1 MAVLELLGKSH
12 LLWVHLPIGFI
23 FLALVLT
30 LLKWKKPEAPY
41 LILLPLIWRLATLA
55 AIFSVF
61 SGLLLSENQEGTNL
75 FFHQY
80 AGIFLTMGLITYL
93 IFNKN
98 FILVFIGILFVIT
111 IHLGASLTHG
121 EDYLFTEKSKAITH
135 LNEVEIYE
143 DAIVPIFKAKCFSCH
158 KPGKSKGDL
167 DLTNYE
173 KIGDKEEL
181 VRRTHLPKSHKE
193 FMPSN
198 GKAPLSKEQLA
209 ILSYWVEIGAPK
221 TKRLAQLQ
229 LDAKRKSMFESF
241 FKLDE
246 NPLLS
251 LNVKPAKYDHLA
263 KNGFLIHPIYQQ
275 SALLEVKYTGKGKP
289 DLKLLQEIKK
299 QVVWLDLSNT
309 GLRNEDLKIVGQLEN
324 LFKLNLSKN
333 DISNQGILDLGEL
346 KNLTEINLYETQ
358 VNVAALDYLLKLP
371 KIQRI
376 YVWETKL
383 PPNYLDSIAKINP
396 TISLIYER

>member
-1 MAVLELLGKSH
+1 MAMLELLGKSH

-30 LLKWKKPEAPY
+30 LLKRKNPEAPY

-80 AGIFLTMGLITYL
+80 AGIFLTVGLISYL
-93 IFNKN
+93 IFKN
-98 FILVFIGILFVIT
+98 EFLLIFISILFVIT

-121 EDYLFTEKSKAITH
+121 EDYLFTEKRKVITQ
-135 LNEVEIYE
+135 LNEVELYE

-158 KPGKSKGDL
+158 KPGKMKGDL

-193 FMPSN
+193 FMPAN

-209 ILSYWVEIGAPK
+209 VLSYWVEIGAPK

-229 LDAKRKSMFESF
+229 LNSKRKSMFESF
-241 FKLDE
+241 FKLNE

-251 LNVKPAKYDHLA
+251 LNVKPAKYEHLA
-263 KNGFLIHPIYQQ
+263 KNGFLIYPIYRQ

-333 DISNQGILDLGEL
+333 DISNPGIMDLGEL
-346 KNLTEINLYETQ
+346 KNLTEINLYETE
-358 VNVAALDYLLKLP
+358 VNTAALNHLMKLP

-376 YVWETKL
+376 YLWETKL
-383 PPNYLDSIAKINP
+383 PPYYLDSIAKINP
-396 TISLIYER
+396 TISFIYER

>member
-1 MAVLELLGKSH
+1 MAMLELLGKSH

-30 LLKWKKPEAPY
+30 LLKRKNPEAPY

-55 AIFSVF
+55 AIFAVF

-80 AGIFLTMGLITYL
+80 AGIFLTVGLITYL
-93 IFNKN
+93 IFKN
-98 FILVFIGILFVIT
+98 EFLLIYISILFVTT

-121 EDYLFTEKSKAITH
+121 EDYLFTEKRKIITQ
-135 LNEVEIYE
+135 LNEVELYE

-181 VRRTHLPKSHKE
+181 VRRTNLHKSHKE
-193 FMPSN
+193 FMPAN

-221 TKRLAQLQ
+221 SKRLAQLQ
-229 LDAKRKSMFESF
+229 LSAKRKSMFESF

-251 LNVKPAKYDHLA
+251 LNVKPAKYEHLA

-289 DLKLLQEIKK
+289 DIKLLQEIKK

-333 DISNQGILDLGEL
+333 DISNQGIMDLGVL
-346 KNLTEINLYETQ
+346 KNLTEINLYETG
-358 VNVAALDYLLKLP
+358 VNAAALNHLMKLP

-376 YVWETKL
+376 YLWETKL
-383 PPNYLDSIAKINP
+383 PPYYLDSIAKINP

>member
-229 LDAKRKSMFESF
+229 LNSKRKSMFESF
-241 FKLDE
+241 FKLNE

-251 LNVKPAKYDHLA
+251 LNVKPAKYEHLA

-333 DISNQGILDLGEL
+333 DISNQGIMDLGVL
-346 KNLTEINLYETQ
+346 KNLTEINLYETE
-358 VNVAALDYLLKLP
+358 VNAAALNHLMKLP

>member
-1 MAVLELLGKSH
+1 MAMLELLGKSH

-30 LLKWKKPEAPY
+30 LLKRKNPEAPY

-55 AIFSVF
+55 AIFAVF

-80 AGIFLTMGLITYL
+80 AGIFLTVGLIIYL
-93 IFNKN
+93 IFKN
-98 FILVFIGILFVIT
+98 EFLLIFISILFVTT

-121 EDYLFTEKSKAITH
+121 EDYLFTEKKKVITQ
-135 LNEVEIYE
+135 LNEVELYE

-193 FMPSN
+193 FMPAN

-221 TKRLAQLQ
+221 SKRLAQLQ
-229 LDAKRKSMFESF
+229 LSAKRKSMFESF

-251 LNVKPAKYDHLA
+251 LNVKPAKYEHLA
-263 KNGFLIHPIYQQ
+263 KNGYLIHPIYRQ
-275 SALLEVKYTGKGKP
+275 SALLEVKYIGKGKP
-289 DLKLLQEIKK
+289 DIKLLQEIKK

-333 DISNQGILDLGEL
+333 DISNPGIMDLWEL
-346 KNLTEINLYETQ
+346 KNLTEINLYETE
-358 VNVAALDYLLKLP
+358 VNATALNHLMKLP

-376 YVWETKL
+376 YLWETKL
-383 PPNYLDSIAKINP
+383 PPYYLDSVAKINP

>member
-30 LLKWKKPEAPY
+30 LLKWKNPEAPY
-41 LILLPLIWRLATLA
+41 FILLPLIWRLATLA
-55 AIFSVF
+55 AIFSML

-75 FFHQY
+75 LFHQY

-98 FILVFIGILFVIT
+98 FILIFIGILFVIT

-121 EDYLFTEKSKAITH
+121 EDYLFKKKKKEITQ
-135 LNEVEIYE
+135 LNEVELFE

-167 DLTNYE
+167 DLTSYE
-173 KIGDKEEL
+173 KMGDKEEL
-181 VRRTHLPKSHKE
+181 VRRTHWPKSHKE

-229 LDAKRKSMFESF
+229 LDAKRKAIFESF
-241 FKLDE
+241 FKLNE

-251 LNVKPAKYDHLA
+251 LNVKPAKYEHLA
-263 KNGFLIHPIYQQ
+263 KNGFLIQPIYRQ
-275 SALLEVKYTGKGKP
+275 SALLEVKYTGKRKP
-289 DLKLLQEIKK
+289 ELKFLQEIKK
-299 QVVWLDLSNT
+299 QVVWLDLSNS
-309 GLRNEDLKIVGQLEN
+309 GLRDEDLRIVGQLEN

-333 DISNQGILDLGEL
+333 DISNQGITALGKL
-346 KNLTEINLYETQ
+346 KHLKEINLYETK
-358 VNVAALDYLLKLP
+358 VSSDALNHILQMPNIDK
-371 KIQRI
+371 I
-376 YVWETKL
+376 YVWETKI
-383 PPNYLDSIAKINP
+383 PTNYLDSIAKMKPAIAF
-396 TISLIYER
+396 IYRR

>member
-1 MAVLELLGKSH
+1 MAMLELLGKSH

-30 LLKWKKPEAPY
+30 LLKRKNPEAPY

-80 AGIFLTMGLITYL
+80 AGIFLTVGLISYL
-93 IFNKN
+93 IFKN
-98 FILVFIGILFVIT
+98 EFLLIFISILFVTT

-121 EDYLFTEKSKAITH
+121 EDYLFAEKKKVITQ
-135 LNEVEIYE
+135 LNEVELYE

-158 KPGKSKGDL
+158 KPGKRKGDL

-193 FMPSN
+193 FMPAN

-229 LDAKRKSMFESF
+229 LNSKRKSMFESF
-241 FKLDE
+241 FKLNE

-251 LNVKPAKYDHLA
+251 LNVKPAKYEHLA

-333 DISNQGILDLGEL
+333 DISNPGIMDLGVL
-346 KNLTEINLYETQ
+346 KNLTEINLYETE
-358 VNVAALDYLLKLP
+358 VNAAALNHLMKLP

>member
-1 MAVLELLGKSH
+1 MAMLELLGKSH

-30 LLKWKKPEAPY
+30 LLKRKNPEAPY

-55 AIFSVF
+55 AIFAVF

-80 AGIFLTMGLITYL
+80 AGIFLTVGLISYL
-93 IFNKN
+93 IFKN
-98 FILVFIGILFVIT
+98 EFLLIFISILFVTT

-121 EDYLFTEKSKAITH
+121 EDYLFTEKKKVITQ
-135 LNEVEIYE
+135 LNEVELYE

-193 FMPSN
+193 FMPAN

-221 TKRLAQLQ
+221 SKRLAQLQ
-229 LDAKRKSMFESF
+229 LSAKRKSMFESF

-251 LNVKPAKYDHLA
+251 LNVKPAKYEHLA

-275 SALLEVKYTGKGKP
+275 SSLLEVKYTGKGKP
-289 DLKLLQEIKK
+289 DIKLLQEIKK

-333 DISNQGILDLGEL
+333 DISNPGIIDLGVL
-346 KNLTEINLYETQ
+346 KNLTEINLYETE
-358 VNVAALDYLLKLP
+358 VNAAALNHLMKLP
-371 KIQRI
+371 KIEKI
-376 YVWETKL
+376 YLWETKL
-383 PPNYLDSIAKINP
+383 PPLYLDSIAKINP
-396 TISLIYER
+396 TISFIYER

>member
-241 FKLDE
+241 FKLNE

-251 LNVKPAKYDHLA
+251 LNVKPAKYEHLA

-333 DISNQGILDLGEL
+333 DISNPGIMDLGVL
-346 KNLTEINLYETQ
+346 KNLTEINLYETE
-358 VNVAALDYLLKLP
+358 VNAAALNHLMKLP

>member
-1 MAVLELLGKSH
+1 LELLGKSH

-173 KIGDKEEL
+173 KIVDKEEL

-241 FKLDE
+241 FKLNE

-251 LNVKPAKYDHLA
+251 LNVKPAKYEHLA

-333 DISNQGILDLGEL
+333 DISNPGIMDLGVL
-346 KNLTEINLYETQ
+346 KNLTEINLYETE
-358 VNVAALDYLLKLP
+358 VNAAALNHLMKLP

>member
-1 MAVLELLGKSH
+1 MAMLELLGKSH

-30 LLKWKKPEAPY
+30 LLKRKNPEAPY
-41 LILLPLIWRLATLA
+41 LILLPLIWRLATVA
-55 AIFSVF
+55 AIFAVF
-61 SGLLLSENQEGTNL
+61 SGLLLSENQAGTNL

-80 AGIFLTMGLITYL
+80 AGIFLTIGLISYL
-93 IFNKN
+93 IFKN
-98 FILVFIGILFVIT
+98 EFLLIFISILFVTT

-121 EDYLFTEKSKAITH
+121 EDYLFMEKRKVITQ
-135 LNEVEIYE
+135 LNEVELYE

-193 FMPSN
+193 FMPAN

-229 LDAKRKSMFESF
+229 LNAKRKSMFESF
-241 FKLDE
+241 FKLNE

-251 LNVKPAKYDHLA
+251 LNVKPAKYEHLA
-263 KNGFLIHPIYQQ
+263 KNGYLIHPIYRQ
-275 SALLEVKYTGKGKP
+275 SALLEVKYIGKGKP
-289 DLKLLQEIKK
+289 DIKLLQEIKK

-333 DISNQGILDLGEL
+333 DISNPGIMDLGVL
-346 KNLTEINLYETQ
+346 KNLTEINLYETE
-358 VNVAALDYLLKLP
+358 VNAAALNHLMKLP
-371 KIQRI
+371 KIQKI
-376 YVWETKL
+376 YLWETKL
-383 PPNYLDSIAKINP
+383 PPYYLDSIAKINP
-396 TISLIYER
+396 TISFIYER

>member
-1 MAVLELLGKSH
+1 MAMLELLGKSH

-30 LLKWKKPEAPY
+30 LLKRKNPEAPY

-55 AIFSVF
+55 AIFAVF

-80 AGIFLTMGLITYL
+80 AGIFLTVGLISYL
-93 IFNKN
+93 IFKN
-98 FILVFIGILFVIT
+98 EFLLIFISILFVTT

-121 EDYLFTEKSKAITH
+121 EDYLFTEKKKVITQ
-135 LNEVEIYE
+135 LNEVELYE

-158 KPGKSKGDL
+158 KPGKSKGNL
-167 DLTNYE
+167 DLTKYE

-193 FMPSN
+193 FMPAN

-221 TKRLAQLQ
+221 SKRLAQLQ
-229 LDAKRKSMFESF
+229 LSAKRKSMFESF

-251 LNVKPAKYDHLA
+251 LNVKPAKYEHLA

-333 DISNQGILDLGEL
+333 DISNLGIMDLGVL
-346 KNLTEINLYETQ
+346 KNLTEINLYETE
-358 VNVAALDYLLKLP
+358 VNAAALNHLMKLP
-371 KIQRI
+371 KIEKI
-376 YVWETKL
+376 YLWETKL
-383 PPNYLDSIAKINP
+383 PPYYLDSIAKINP
-396 TISLIYER
+396 TISFIYER

>member
-1 MAVLELLGKSH
+1 MAMLELLGKSH

-30 LLKWKKPEAPY
+30 LLKWKNPEAPY

-55 AIFSVF
+55 AIFAVF
-61 SGLLLSENQEGTNL
+61 SGFLLSENQEGTNL

-80 AGIFLTMGLITYL
+80 AGIFLTIGLITYL
-93 IFNKN
+93 IFKN
-98 FILVFIGILFVIT
+98 EFLLIFISILFVTT

-121 EDYLFTEKSKAITH
+121 EEYLFTEKRKVITQ
-135 LNEVEIYE
+135 LNEVELYE

-167 DLTNYE
+167 DLTKYE

-193 FMPSN
+193 FMPAN

-221 TKRLAQLQ
+221 SKRLAQLQ
-229 LDAKRKSMFESF
+229 LSKKRKSMFESF

-251 LNVKPAKYDHLA
+251 LNVKPAKYEHLA
-263 KNGFLIHPIYQQ
+263 KNGYLIHPIYRQ
-275 SALLEVKYTGKGKP
+275 SALLEVKYIGKGKP

-333 DISNQGILDLGEL
+333 DISNLGIIDLGVL
-346 KNLTEINLYETQ
+346 KNLTEINLYETE
-358 VNVAALDYLLKLP
+358 VNAAALNHLMKLP
-371 KIQRI
+371 KIEKI
-376 YVWETKL
+376 YLWETKL
-383 PPNYLDSIAKINP
+383 PPYYLDSIAKINP
-396 TISLIYER
+396 TICLIYER

>member
-30 LLKWKKPEAPY
+30 LLKWKNPEAPY
-41 LILLPLIWRLATLA
+41 FILLPLIWRLATLA
-55 AIFSVF
+55 AIFSVL

-98 FILVFIGILFVIT
+98 FILIFIGILFVIT

-121 EDYLFTEKSKAITH
+121 EDYLFKKKKKEITQ
-135 LNEVEIYE
+135 LNEVELYE

-167 DLTNYE
+167 DLTSYE
-173 KIGDKEEL
+173 KMGDKEEL

-193 FMPSN
+193 FMPAN

-229 LDAKRKSMFESF
+229 LDAKRKAIFESF
-241 FKLDE
+241 FKLNE

-251 LNVKPAKYDHLA
+251 LNVKPAKYEHLA
-263 KNGFLIHPIYQQ
+263 KNGFLIQPIYRQ
-275 SALLEVKYTGKGKP
+275 SALLEVKYTGKRKP
-289 DLKLLQEIKK
+289 ELKFLQEIKK
-299 QVVWLDLSNT
+299 QVVWLDLSNS
-309 GLRNEDLKIVGQLEN
+309 GLRDEDLNIVGQLEN

-333 DISNQGILDLGEL
+333 DISNQGITALGKL
-346 KNLTEINLYETQ
+346 KHLKEINLYETK
-358 VNVAALDYLLKLP
+358 VSSDALNHILQMPNIDK
-371 KIQRI
+371 I
-376 YVWETKL
+376 YVWETKI
-383 PPNYLDSIAKINP
+383 PTNYLDSIAKMKPAIAF
-396 TISLIYER
+396 IYRR

>member
-55 AIFSVF
+55 AIFSVL

-75 FFHQY
+75 LFHQY

-93 IFNKN
+93 LFKKN
-98 FILVFIGILFVIT
+98 FILIFIGILFVIT

-121 EDYLFTEKSKAITH
+121 EDYLFKKKKKEITQ
-135 LNEVEIYE
+135 LNEVELFE
-143 DAIVPIFKAKCFSCH
+143 DAIVPIFKAKCYSCH
-158 KPGKSKGDL
+158 KPGKRKGDL
-167 DLTNYE
+167 DLTSYE
-173 KIGDKEEL
+173 GIGDKKEL
-181 VRRTHLPKSHKE
+181 VRRTQLPKSHKE
-193 FMPSN
+193 FMPAN

-229 LDAKRKSMFESF
+229 LDAKRKAIFESF
-241 FKLDE
+241 FKLNE

-251 LNVKPAKYDHLA
+251 LNVKPAKYEHLA
-263 KNGFLIHPIYQQ
+263 KNGFLIQPIYRQ
-275 SALLEVKYTGKGKP
+275 SALLEVKYTGKRKP
-289 DLKLLQEIKK
+289 ELKFLQEIKK
-299 QVVWLDLSNT
+299 QVVWLDLSNS
-309 GLRNEDLKIVGQLEN
+309 GLRDEDLNIVGQLEN

-333 DISNQGILDLGEL
+333 DISNQGITALGKL
-346 KNLTEINLYETQ
+346 KHLKEINLYETK
-358 VNVAALDYLLKLP
+358 VSSDALNHILQMPNIDK
-371 KIQRI
+371 I
-376 YVWETKL
+376 YVWETKI
-383 PPNYLDSIAKINP
+383 PTNYLDSIAKMKPAIAF
-396 TISLIYER
+396 IYRR

>member
-55 AIFSVF
+55 SIFSVF

-98 FILVFIGILFVIT
+98 FILIFIGILFVIT

-121 EDYLFTEKSKAITH
+121 EDYLFKKKKKEITQ
-135 LNEVEIYE
+135 LNEVELYE

-167 DLTNYE
+167 DLTSYE
-173 KIGDKEEL
+173 KMGDKEEL

-198 GKAPLSKEQLA
+198 GKVPLSKEQLA

-241 FKLDE
+241 FKLNE

-263 KNGFLIHPIYQQ
+263 KNGFMIYPIFRQ
-275 SALLEVKYTGKGKP
+275 SSLLEVKYTGKGKP
-289 DLKLLQEIKK
+289 DLKLLQEVKK

-333 DISNQGILDLGEL
+333 DISDQGITALGKL
-346 KNLTEINLYETQ
+346 KHLTEINLYKTKVSTE
-358 VNVAALDYLLKLP
+358 ALNQILQMPNINK
-371 KIQRI
+371 I
-376 YVWETKL
+376 YVWETEL
-383 PPNYLDSIAKINP
+383 PPLYLDSIAKMKPAIAF
-396 TISLIYER
+396 IYRR

>member
-1 MAVLELLGKSH
+1 MAMLELLGKSH

-55 AIFSVF
+55 AIFAVF

-80 AGIFLTMGLITYL
+80 AGIFLTVGLVTYL
-93 IFNKN
+93 IFKN
-98 FILVFIGILFVIT
+98 EFLLIFISILFVTT

-121 EDYLFTEKSKAITH
+121 EDYLFTEKRKIITQ
-135 LNEVEIYE
+135 LNEVELYE

-193 FMPSN
+193 FMPAN

-221 TKRLAQLQ
+221 TKRLAELQ
-229 LDAKRKSMFESF
+229 LNSKRKSMFESF
-241 FKLDE
+241 FKLNE

-251 LNVKPAKYDHLA
+251 LNVKPAKYEHLA
-263 KNGFLIHPIYQQ
+263 KNGFLIHPIYRQ

-289 DLKLLQEIKK
+289 DIKLLQEIKK
-299 QVVWLDLSNT
+299 QVVWLDLSKT

-333 DISNQGILDLGEL
+333 DISNQGIMDLGVL
-346 KNLTEINLYETQ
+346 KNLTEINLYETE
-358 VNVAALDYLLKLP
+358 VNAAALNHLMKLP

-376 YVWETKL
+376 YLWETKL
-383 PPNYLDSIAKINP
+383 PPYYLDSIAKINP
-396 TISLIYER
+396 TISFIYER

>member
-1 MAVLELLGKSH
+1 MAMLELLGKSH

-30 LLKWKKPEAPY
+30 LLKRKNPEAPY

-55 AIFSVF
+55 AIFAVF

-80 AGIFLTMGLITYL
+80 AGIFLTVGLITYL
-93 IFNKN
+93 IFKN
-98 FILVFIGILFVIT
+98 EFLLIFISILFVIT

-121 EDYLFTEKSKAITH
+121 EDYLFKEKKKVITQ
-135 LNEVEIYE
+135 LNEVELYE

-193 FMPSN
+193 FMPAN

-229 LDAKRKSMFESF
+229 LSAKRKSMFESF

-251 LNVKPAKYDHLA
+251 LNVKPAKYEHLA

-333 DISNQGILDLGEL
+333 DISNQGIMDLGEL
-346 KNLTEINLYETQ
+346 KNLTEINLYETE
-358 VNVAALDYLLKLP
+358 VNADALNHLMKLP

-376 YVWETKL
+376 YLWETKL
-383 PPNYLDSIAKINP
+383 PPYYLDSIAKINP

>member
-173 KIGDKEEL
+173 KIVDKEEL

-241 FKLDE
+241 FKLNE

-251 LNVKPAKYDHLA
+251 LNVKPAKYEHLA

-333 DISNQGILDLGEL
+333 DISNPGIMDLGVL
-346 KNLTEINLYETQ
+346 KNLTEINLYETE
-358 VNVAALDYLLKLP
+358 VNAAALNHLMKLP

-376 YVWETKL
+376 YLWETKL

>member
-30 LLKWKKPEAPY
+30 LLKWKNPEAPY
-41 LILLPLIWRLATLA
+41 FILLPLIWRLATLA

-75 FFHQY
+75 LFHQY

-93 IFNKN
+93 LFKKN
-98 FILVFIGILFVIT
+98 FILIFIGILFVIT

-121 EDYLFTEKSKAITH
+121 EDYLFTKKKKEITQ
-135 LNEVEIYE
+135 LNEVELFE
-143 DAIVPIFKAKCFSCH
+143 DAIVPIFKAKCYSCH
-158 KPGKSKGDL
+158 KPGKRKGDL
-167 DLTNYE
+167 DLTSYE
-173 KIGDKEEL
+173 GIGDKKEL
-181 VRRTHLPKSHKE
+181 VRRTQLPKSHKE
-193 FMPSN
+193 FMPAN

-229 LDAKRKSMFESF
+229 LDAKRKAIFESF
-241 FKLDE
+241 FKLNE

-251 LNVKPAKYDHLA
+251 LNVKPAKYEHLA
-263 KNGFLIHPIYQQ
+263 KNGFLIQPIYRQ
-275 SALLEVKYTGKGKP
+275 SALLEVKYTGKRKP
-289 DLKLLQEIKK
+289 ELKFLQEIKK
-299 QVVWLDLSNT
+299 QVVWLDLSNS
-309 GLRNEDLKIVGQLEN
+309 GLRDEDLNIVGQLEN

-333 DISNQGILDLGEL
+333 DISNQGITALGKL
-346 KNLTEINLYETQ
+346 KHLKEINLYETK
-358 VNVAALDYLLKLP
+358 VSSDALNHILQMPNIDK
-371 KIQRI
+371 I
-376 YVWETKL
+376 YVWETKI
-383 PPNYLDSIAKINP
+383 PTNYLDSIAKMKPAIAF
-396 TISLIYER
+396 IYRR

>member
-1 MAVLELLGKSH
+1 MAMLELLGKSH

-55 AIFSVF
+55 AIFAVF

-80 AGIFLTMGLITYL
+80 AGIFLTIGLITYL
-93 IFNKN
+93 IFKN
-98 FILVFIGILFVIT
+98 EFLLIFISILFVIT

-121 EDYLFTEKSKAITH
+121 EDYLFTEKKKVITQ
-135 LNEVEIYE
+135 LNEVELYE

-193 FMPSN
+193 FMPAN

-229 LDAKRKSMFESF
+229 LSAKRKSMFESF

-251 LNVKPAKYDHLA
+251 LNVKPAKYEHLA

-289 DLKLLQEIKK
+289 DLKVLQEIKK

-309 GLRNEDLKIVGQLEN
+309 GLRNEDLNLVGQLEN

-333 DISNQGILDLGEL
+333 DISNQGIMDLGVL
-346 KNLTEINLYETQ
+346 KNLTEINLYETE
-358 VNVAALDYLLKLP
+358 VNAAALNHLMKLP

-376 YVWETKL
+376 YLWETKL
-383 PPNYLDSIAKINP
+383 PPYYLDSIAKINP

>member
-93 IFNKN
+93 IFNKI

-111 IHLGASLTHG
+111 IHLGASLTYG
-121 EDYLFTEKSKAITH
+121 EDYLFTEKRKVITQ
-135 LNEVEIYE
+135 LNEVELYE

-173 KIGDKEEL
+173 KMGDKEEL

-229 LDAKRKSMFESF
+229 LDAKRKSLFESF
-241 FKLDE
+241 FKLNE

-263 KNGFLIHPIYQQ
+263 KNGFLIQPIYQQ

-309 GLRNEDLKIVGQLEN
+309 GLRDEDLKIVGQLEN

-333 DISNQGILDLGEL
+333 DISNQGILALGGL

-358 VNVAALDYLLKLP
+358 VNAAALNHLLKLP

>member
-1 MAVLELLGKSH
+1 MAMLELLGKSH

-30 LLKWKKPEAPY
+30 LLKRKNPEAPY

-55 AIFSVF
+55 AIFAVF

-80 AGIFLTMGLITYL
+80 AGIFLTMGLFTYL

-98 FILVFIGILFVIT
+98 FILIFIGILFVIT

-121 EDYLFTEKSKAITH
+121 EDYLFTEKSKVITQ
-135 LNEVEIYE
+135 LNEVELYE

-193 FMPSN
+193 FMPAN

-229 LDAKRKSMFESF
+229 LNAKRKSMFESF
-241 FKLDE
+241 FKLNE

-251 LNVKPAKYDHLA
+251 LNVKPAKYEHLA

-289 DLKLLQEIKK
+289 DIKLLQEIKK

-333 DISNQGILDLGEL
+333 DISNPGIMDLGVL
-346 KNLTEINLYETQ
+346 KNLTEINLYETE
-358 VNVAALDYLLKLP
+358 VNAAALNHLMKLP
-371 KIQRI
+371 KIEKI
-376 YVWETKL
+376 YLWETKL
-383 PPNYLDSIAKINP
+383 PPLYLDSIAKINP
-396 TISLIYER
+396 TICLIYER

>member
-121 EDYLFTEKSKAITH
+121 EDYLFTEKRKVITQ
-135 LNEVEIYE
+135 LNEVELYE

-181 VRRTHLPKSHKE
+181 VRRTHLPKSHRE

-241 FKLDE
+241 FKLNE

-263 KNGFLIHPIYQQ
+263 KNGFLIQPIYQQ

-333 DISNQGILDLGEL
+333 DISNQGILALGGL

-358 VNVAALDYLLKLP
+358 VNAAALNHLLKLP

-383 PPNYLDSIAKINP
+383 PPTYLDSIAKINP

>member
-121 EDYLFTEKSKAITH
+121 EDYLFTEKSKVITQ
-135 LNEVEIYE
+135 LNEVELYE

-173 KIGDKEEL
+173 KMGDKEEL

-221 TKRLAQLQ
+221 TKRLAHLQ
-229 LDAKRKSMFESF
+229 LDAKRKSLFESF
-241 FKLDE
+241 FKLNE

-251 LNVKPAKYDHLA
+251 LNVKPAKYKHLA
-263 KNGFLIHPIYQQ
+263 KYGFLIQPIYRQ
-275 SALLEVKYTGKGKP
+275 SALLEVKYKGKGKP

-333 DISNQGILDLGEL
+333 DISNQGILALGGL

-358 VNVAALDYLLKLP
+358 VNAAALNHLLKFP

>member
-173 KIGDKEEL
+173 KIVDKVEL

-241 FKLDE
+241 FKLNE

-263 KNGFLIHPIYQQ
+263 KNGLLIHPIYQQ

-309 GLRNEDLKIVGQLEN
+309 GLSNEDLKIVGQLEN

-346 KNLTEINLYETQ
+346 QYLTEINLYETQ

>member
-30 LLKWKKPEAPY
+30 LLKWNNPEAPY
-41 LILLPLIWRLATLA
+41 LILLSLIWRLATLA

-93 IFNKN
+93 LFKKK
-98 FILVFIGILFVIT
+98 FILIFIGILFVIT

-121 EDYLFTEKSKAITH
+121 EDYLFKEKRKVITQ
-135 LNEVEIYE
+135 LNEVELYE

-173 KIGDKEEL
+173 KMGDKEEL

-229 LDAKRKSMFESF
+229 LDAKRKSLFESF
-241 FKLDE
+241 FKLNE

-251 LNVKPAKYDHLA
+251 LNVKPAKYEHLA
-263 KNGFLIHPIYQQ
+263 KNGFLIQPIYQQ

-289 DLKLLQEIKK
+289 DLKLLQEVKK

-333 DISNQGILDLGEL
+333 DISNQGILTLGGL
-346 KNLTEINLYETQ
+346 KNLTDINLYETQ
-358 VNVAALDYLLKLP
+358 VNAAALNHLLKLP

-383 PPNYLDSIAKINP
+383 PLSYLDSIAKINP

>member
-1 MAVLELLGKSH
+1 MAMLELLGKSH

-30 LLKWKKPEAPY
+30 LLKRKNPEAPY

-55 AIFSVF
+55 AIFAVF

-80 AGIFLTMGLITYL
+80 AGIFLTVGLISYL
-93 IFNKN
+93 IFKN
-98 FILVFIGILFVIT
+98 EFLLIFISILFVTT

-121 EDYLFTEKSKAITH
+121 EDYLFTEKKKVITQ
-135 LNEVEIYE
+135 LNEVELYE

-193 FMPSN
+193 FMPAN

-221 TKRLAQLQ
+221 SKRLAQLQ
-229 LDAKRKSMFESF
+229 LSAKRKSMFESF

-251 LNVKPAKYDHLA
+251 LNVKPAKYEHLA

-275 SALLEVKYTGKGKP
+275 SSLLEVKYTGKGKP
-289 DLKLLQEIKK
+289 DIKLLQEIKK

-333 DISNQGILDLGEL
+333 DISNPGIIDLGVL
-346 KNLTEINLYETQ
+346 KNLTEINLYETE
-358 VNVAALDYLLKLP
+358 VNAAALNHLMKLP
-371 KIQRI
+371 KIEKI
-376 YVWETKL
+376 YLWETKL
-383 PPNYLDSIAKINP
+383 PPYYLDSIAKINP
-396 TISLIYER
+396 TISFIYER

>member
-41 LILLPLIWRLATLA
+41 LILLPLIWRLATLS

-61 SGLLLSENQEGTNL
+61 SGLLISENQEGTNL

-121 EDYLFTEKSKAITH
+121 EDYLFTEKRKVITQ
-135 LNEVEIYE
+135 LNEVELYE

-229 LDAKRKSMFESF
+229 LDAKRKSLFESF
-241 FKLDE
+241 FKLNE

-251 LNVKPAKYDHLA
+251 LNVKPAKYEHLA
-263 KNGFLIHPIYQQ
+263 KNGFLIQPIYRH

-289 DLKLLQEIKK
+289 DLKLLQEVKK
-299 QVVWLDLSNT
+299 QVVWLDLSNA

-324 LFKLNLSKN
+324 LFKLNISKN
-333 DISNQGILDLGEL
+333 DISNQGILALGGL
-346 KNLTEINLYETQ
+346 KNLTEINLYKTQ
-358 VNVAALDYLLKLP
+358 VNTAALDYLLKLP

-383 PPNYLDSIAKINP
+383 PPSYLDSIAKINP

>member
-30 LLKWKKPEAPY
+30 LLKWKNPNAPY

-121 EDYLFTEKSKAITH
+121 EDYLFTEKRKVITQ
-135 LNEVEIYE
+135 LNEVELYE

-173 KIGDKEEL
+173 KMGDKEEL

-241 FKLDE
+241 FKLNE

-251 LNVKPAKYDHLA
+251 LNVKPAKYEHLA
-263 KNGFLIHPIYQQ
+263 KNGFLIQPIYRH

-289 DLKLLQEIKK
+289 DLKPLQEIKK

-333 DISNQGILDLGEL
+333 DISNQGIWALGGL

-358 VNVAALDYLLKLP
+358 VNVAALNHLMKLP

-383 PPNYLDSIAKINP
+383 PPSYLDSIAKINP

>member
-1 MAVLELLGKSH
+1 MAMLELLGKSH

-30 LLKWKKPEAPY
+30 LLKRKNPEAPY

-55 AIFSVF
+55 AIFAVF

-80 AGIFLTMGLITYL
+80 AGIFLTVGLISYL
-93 IFNKN
+93 IFKN
-98 FILVFIGILFVIT
+98 EFLLIFISILFVTT

-121 EDYLFTEKSKAITH
+121 EDYLFTEKKKVITQ
-135 LNEVEIYE
+135 LNEVELYE

-193 FMPSN
+193 FMPAN

-229 LDAKRKSMFESF
+229 LSAKRKSMFESF

-251 LNVKPAKYDHLA
+251 LNVKPVKYEHLA

-333 DISNQGILDLGEL
+333 DISNPGIIDLGVL
-346 KNLTEINLYETQ
+346 KNLTEINLYETE
-358 VNVAALDYLLKLP
+358 VNAAALNHLMKLP
-371 KIQRI
+371 KIEKI
-376 YVWETKL
+376 YLWETKL
-383 PPNYLDSIAKINP
+383 PPYYLDSIAKINP

>member
-173 KIGDKEEL
+173 KIVDKEEL

-241 FKLDE
+241 FKLNE

-251 LNVKPAKYDHLA
+251 LNVKPAKYEHLA

-309 GLRNEDLKIVGQLEN
+309 GLSNEDLKIVGQLEN

-376 YVWETKL
+376 YLWETKL

>member
-1 MAVLELLGKSH
+1 MAMLELLGKSH

-30 LLKWKKPEAPY
+30 LLKRKNPEAPY

-55 AIFSVF
+55 AIFAVF

-80 AGIFLTMGLITYL
+80 AGIFLTMGIITYL

-98 FILVFIGILFVIT
+98 FILIFIIILFVIT

-121 EDYLFTEKSKAITH
+121 EDYLFTEKSNVITQ
-135 LNEVEIYE
+135 LNEVELYE

-181 VRRTHLPKSHKE
+181 VRRTNLPKSHKE
-193 FMPSN
+193 FMPAN

-221 TKRLAQLQ
+221 SKRLAQLQ
-229 LDAKRKSMFESF
+229 LSAKRKSMFESF

-251 LNVKPAKYDHLA
+251 LNVKPAKYEHLA

-299 QVVWLDLSNT
+299 QVVWLDLSIT
-309 GLRNEDLKIVGQLEN
+309 GLRNEYLKIVGQLEN

-333 DISNQGILDLGEL
+333 DISNQGIMDLGVL
-346 KNLTEINLYETQ
+346 KNLTEINLYETE
-358 VNVAALDYLLKLP
+358 VNTAALNHLMKLP

-376 YVWETKL
+376 YLWETKL
-383 PPNYLDSIAKINP
+383 PPYYLDSIAKINP

>member
-1 MAVLELLGKSH
+1 MAMLELLGKSH

-30 LLKWKKPEAPY
+30 LLKRKNPEAPY

-55 AIFSVF
+55 AIFAVF

-80 AGIFLTMGLITYL
+80 AGIFLTVGLISYL
-93 IFNKN
+93 IFKN
-98 FILVFIGILFVIT
+98 EFLLIFISILFVTT

-121 EDYLFTEKSKAITH
+121 EDYLFTEKKKVITQ
-135 LNEVEIYE
+135 LNEVELYE

-193 FMPSN
+193 FMPAN
-198 GKAPLSKEQLA
+198 GKAPLTKEQLA

-229 LDAKRKSMFESF
+229 LSAKRKSMFESF

-251 LNVKPAKYDHLA
+251 LNVKPAKYEHLA

-275 SALLEVKYTGKGKP
+275 SSLLEVKYTGKGKP
-289 DLKLLQEIKK
+289 DIKLLQEIKK

-333 DISNQGILDLGEL
+333 DISNPGIIDLGVL
-346 KNLTEINLYETQ
+346 KNLTEINLYETE
-358 VNVAALDYLLKLP
+358 VNAAALNHLMKLP
-371 KIQRI
+371 KIEKI
-376 YVWETKL
+376 YLWETKL
-383 PPNYLDSIAKINP
+383 PPYYLDSIAKINP
-396 TISLIYER
+396 TISFIYER

>member
-241 FKLDE
+241 FKLNE

-263 KNGFLIHPIYQQ
+263 KNGLLIHPIYQQ

>member
-121 EDYLFTEKSKAITH
+121 EDYLFTEKRKVITQ
-135 LNEVEIYE
+135 LNEVELYE

-173 KIGDKEEL
+173 KMGDKEEL

-241 FKLDE
+241 FKLNE

-251 LNVKPAKYDHLA
+251 LNVKPAKYEHLA
-263 KNGFLIHPIYQQ
+263 KNGFLIQPIYRH

-289 DLKLLQEIKK
+289 DLKLLQEVKK

-333 DISNQGILDLGEL
+333 DISNQGILALGGL
-346 KNLTEINLYETQ
+346 KNLTEINLYETN
-358 VNVAALDYLLKLP
+358 VNTAALNHLLKLP

>member
-1 MAVLELLGKSH
+1 MAMLELLGKSH

-30 LLKWKKPEAPY
+30 LLKRKNPEAPY

-55 AIFSVF
+55 AIFAVL

-80 AGIFLTMGLITYL
+80 AGIFLTVGLISYL
-93 IFNKN
+93 IFKN
-98 FILVFIGILFVIT
+98 EFLLIFIGILFVIT

-121 EDYLFTEKSKAITH
+121 EDYLFTEKKKVITQ
-135 LNEVEIYE
+135 LNEVELYE

-193 FMPSN
+193 FMPAN

-209 ILSYWVEIGAPK
+209 VLSYWVEIGAPK

-229 LDAKRKSMFESF
+229 LNSKRKSMFESF
-241 FKLDE
+241 FKLNE

-251 LNVKPAKYDHLA
+251 LNVKPAKYEHLA

-275 SALLEVKYTGKGKP
+275 SALLEVKCIGKGKP

-309 GLRNEDLKIVGQLEN
+309 GLRDEDLKIVGQLEN

-333 DISNQGILDLGEL
+333 DISNQGILAFGVL
-346 KNLTEINLYETQ
+346 KNLTDINLYETE
-358 VNVAALDYLLKLP
+358 VNTAALNHLMKLP

-376 YVWETKL
+376 YLWETKL
-383 PPNYLDSIAKINP
+383 PPYYLDSIAKINP
-396 TISLIYER
+396 TISFIYER